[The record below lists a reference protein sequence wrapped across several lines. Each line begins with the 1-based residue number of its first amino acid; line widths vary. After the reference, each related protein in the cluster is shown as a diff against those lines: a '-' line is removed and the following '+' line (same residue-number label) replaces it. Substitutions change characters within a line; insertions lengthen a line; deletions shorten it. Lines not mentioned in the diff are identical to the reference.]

1 MNFEGKIRTI
11 AVMQYPYGQLVAKKT
26 LTKKAMCEVCCPVRD
41 SLHLTDLQ
49 ILQIARQEMS
59 LMDIIKLLDEK
70 ERTENHG

>member
-1 MNFEGKIRTI
+1 MNFEVKIRTI
-11 AVMQYPYGQLVAKKT
+11 AVMQYEYGQLVAKKK
-26 LTKKAMCEVCCPVRD
+26 LTKKAMCEVCCRD

-49 ILQIARQEMS
+49 TLQIARQEMS